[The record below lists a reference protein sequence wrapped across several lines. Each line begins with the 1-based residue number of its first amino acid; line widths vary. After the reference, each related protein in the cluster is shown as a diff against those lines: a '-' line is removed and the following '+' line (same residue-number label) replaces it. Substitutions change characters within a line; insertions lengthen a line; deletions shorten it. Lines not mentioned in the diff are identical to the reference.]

1 MENEAKEI
9 KQPKKVNKIVYIL
22 LALFLGML
30 GIHRF
35 VSGHW
40 FAGICYLC
48 FFAIGSLLTF
58 VFGLGLFILGIEE
71 LFCIYDVIKAI
82 LTSADANGE
91 IVI

>member
-1 MENEAKEI
+1 MENEVKEV

-40 FAGICYLC
+40 FAGLCYL
-48 FFAIGSLLTF
+48 FFFGLGSLLTF
-58 VFGLGLFILGIEE
+58 FFGLGLFILGIEE
-71 LFCIYDVIKAI
+71 LFCIYDVIKAA
-82 LTSADANGE
+82 LTTADANGD